1 MVGPGKS
8 SRRLPFSPRRNIDD
22 STSVRLQGSPASTTT
37 LHRNRGRRTHQGCL
51 LRPPATGWRG
61 HRTAS
66 VTSRSD
72 RLRQGRAVSG
82 QKPTPVLRRLCSVR
96 LISLDRISNNIHHIT
111 LAAQQRRFRIN
122 ALLDPK
128 ANTSVQCLQ
137 HGQFVENS
145 PARDAGPARARDS
158 WALDFGPWTLD
169 TPRIDSNSRG

>member
-1 MVGPGKS
+1 MNEWWALENRVADCLFPPGE
-8 SRRLPFSPRRNIDD
+8 
-22 STSVRLQGSPASTTT
+22 TSTTQRRSGCRGRPQAQQPCT
-37 LHRNRGRRTHQGCL
+37 ENRGRRTHQGCL

-128 ANTSVQCLQ
+128 ANTSLRTVLTAWSICREL
-137 HGQFVENS
+137 G
-145 PARDAGPARARDS
+145 
-158 WALDFGPWTLD
+158 
-169 TPRIDSNSRG
+169 SRGCRAGQGP